1 MNLTNVSQ
9 RVHARSLLAACLLL
23 ICAHGAY
30 GADTYNPATKQ
41 LTMAAVSIGSAIYA
55 NMVVTVGSIVTGPTG
70 TAPNASV
77 DIYNPTNGQLTVP
90 SVMLGGTA
98 YFNVIVTVADL
109 VSIGSVT
116 GVDTFN
122 GADLTIAFIELPE
135 LRAGVVLAITVGNV
149 VRVAGGM
156 PTSAFDTYDSQTRE
170 LTIAAV
176 EVNGR
181 VYTNVTI
188 TAGGGNLVSKGSP
201 ACFSPC
207 TLTQPG
213 SVSFTVPAGVS
224 NITVGAWGG
233 GGASGAGAASASG
246 GTIYGGGGGGGAY
259 LTHAISVVPET
270 TYTATVGSGGNST
283 AANGGSSNL
292 SQAGTTLV
300 SAGGGQAGGAATAS
314 MGGAGGAG
322 GVASGGESGGNGEA
336 GSNTAWFSGSSCA
349 EVGGNGG
356 NGANGGAG
364 GIISSGSIDSCASGG
379 INAVAPGGGGQG
391 GNASPGPI
399 GFNGAS
405 GQIIAIW
412 AGGGAATLSGS

>member
-1 MNLTNVSQ
+1 MYIRNVSQ
-9 RVHARSLLAACLLL
+9 RVHPRSLLAACLLL
-23 ICAHGAY
+23 ICAQAAF
-30 GADTYNPATKQ
+30 GADTYNTATKQ
-41 LTMAAVSIGSAIYA
+41 LTMAAVSIGSATYE
-55 NMVVTVGSIVTGPTG
+55 NMVVTVGRIVSGPAG
-70 TAPNASV
+70 TTPNASV
-77 DIYNPTNGQLTVP
+77 DSYNPADGQLSVP
-90 SVMLGGTA
+90 SVKVGGTS
-98 YFNVIVTVADL
+98 YFNVIVTVAGL

-122 GADLTIAFIELPE
+122 GTDLTIAFIELPA
-135 LRAGVVLAITVGNV
+135 LRSDVVLAVTLGNV

-156 PTSAFDTYDSQTRE
+156 PTSAFDSYDIQTGE
-170 LTIAAV
+170 LSIAAV

-213 SVSFTVPAGVS
+213 NISFTVPAGV
-224 NITVGAWGG
+224 NNLTVEAWGG
-233 GGASGAGAASASG
+233 GGASGAGAASESG
-246 GTIYGGGGGGGAY
+246 GTVYGGGGGGGSY
-259 LTHAISVVPET
+259 LTNATGVSPGTV
-270 TYTATVGSGGNST
+270 YSATVGSGGSST
-283 AANGGSSNL
+283 AANGGSSNFSL
-292 SQAGTTLV
+292 AGATLV
-300 SAGGGQAGGAATAS
+300 SAGGGQAGGAATAL
-314 MGGAGGAG
+314 MGGGGGAG
-322 GVASGGESGGNGEA
+322 GVASGGQSGGNGEA

-349 EVGGNGG
+349 NVGGNGG
-356 NGANGGAG
+356 NGANGGSG

-405 GQIIAIW
+405 GQITIIW
-412 AGGGAATLSGS
+412 VGGGAATLSGS